1 MTNIQMSRRRHR
13 EQITPDHN
21 QVGVKKKNRRK
32 TKQANSQKPPITAP
46 QCETLEKLNLPTPLF
61 EALKSSWVEPRAVD
75 DDDMTKLGNFQ
86 IPRPI
91 PILIFF

>member
-1 MTNIQMSRRRHR
+1 
-13 EQITPDHN
+13 
-21 QVGVKKKNRRK
+21 
-32 TKQANSQKPPITAP
+32 
-46 QCETLEKLNLPTPLF
+46 LEKLNLPTPLF

-91 PILIFF
+91 PIINFFFSVECHGPPSCQRVGHGGSRETTRALFL